1 MELIYIYIESFRNI
15 KNLDLTLSD
24 KFKVTYDNTS
34 KNISIIRNESYINNI
49 YPSYI
54 QNINAIVGKNGVG
67 KTNIID
73 LIGMKIDDRN
83 KNNAENKVIYK
94 KDPKTGFH
102 NKFVDEIKYAKYF
115 MIYHFNDGDDKYFL
129 EGNFIEDFEQIVLN
143 KIPNQKYFESKSW
156 FRAYLKRKSC
166 TKSPQMV

>member
-73 LIGMKIDDRN
+73 LIGID
-83 KNNAENKVIYK
+83 
-94 KDPKTGFH
+94 
-102 NKFVDEIKYAKYF
+102 
-115 MIYHFNDGDDKYFL
+115 
-129 EGNFIEDFEQIVLN
+129 
-143 KIPNQKYFESKSW
+143 
-156 FRAYLKRKSC
+156 RKS
-166 TKSPQMV
+166 VV

>member
-83 KNNAENKVIYK
+83 KNNAEN
-94 KDPKTGFH
+94 
-102 NKFVDEIKYAKYF
+102 N
-115 MIYHFNDGDDKYFL
+115 
-129 EGNFIEDFEQIVLN
+129 
-143 KIPNQKYFESKSW
+143 
-156 FRAYLKRKSC
+156 
-166 TKSPQMV
+166 